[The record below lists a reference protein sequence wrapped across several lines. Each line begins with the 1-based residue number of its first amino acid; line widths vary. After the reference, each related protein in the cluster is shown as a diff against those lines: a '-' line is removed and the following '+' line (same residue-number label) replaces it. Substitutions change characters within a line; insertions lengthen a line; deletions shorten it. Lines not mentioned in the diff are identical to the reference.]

1 MWGSDVS
8 LGLKLGQISIK
19 WDKYGILKVFS
30 TLRFAKNTYFIQK
43 HVFYAKTHILCKK
56 TYFMQK
62 HIFMSKHIFYAKK
75 HILCKNTY
83 FMQKHIGVLLH
94 FYFFKTSVFKNI
106 YIFFCIEQGPL
117 LLTWTCIFFPK
128 NILLLLNLSVVF
140 CKAENLNDDTIF
152 QSKTLI

>member
-75 HILCKNTY
+75 TY
-83 FMQKHIGVLLH
+83 FMQKHIFHAETHRRTATFL
-94 FYFFKTSVFKNI
+94 FFQNI
-106 YIFFCIEQGPL
+106 CFQKHIHIFL
-117 LLTWTCIFFPK
+117 YWTRAIITYMNMYFFPK
-128 NILLLLNLSVVF
+128 KYFITFKSVSSF
-140 CKAENLNDDTIF
+140 L
-152 QSKTLI
+152 